1 VIAVSIVA
9 ASCGETTDPDP
20 PAGTPNQRPSAAFVV
35 DVTAGAAPLDVA
47 FDASASMDPDGSIAS
62 YAWAFG
68 DGATG
73 SGATTSHTYQQS
85 GQYAPS
91 LTVTDDRGSTSGADG
106 DRISVN
112 SAPGSGS
119 NTISGVVWHD
129 ANANGQQDASEATI
143 PEFVVFLDEN
153 GNGEWDGS
161 EAVFFTDQDG
171 RYRFEGLNGGQ
182 SYTVTQQLK
191 VGWTNTMAGADPVP
205 YPGPVVSA
213 IIGGGVAETQEF
225 PFQVALVTSDTEFQ
239 FCGGTFVAASWVVTA
254 AHCVE
259 GGVQPADIQVLAGT
273 NDLESGGQLIDVIR
287 IMIHPSFSA
296 NAFVDHDI
304 ALLELDGEYLY
315 PRIELLTP
323 DRVNLSA
330 PGTVATVIGWGN
342 TTINGFPSPV
352 LKVLTAPIISNAAC
366 QTLLD
371 DNVQP
376 VTICAGTAGSS
387 SSVCNGDSGGPLFVA
402 FRDWWIQMGIVSFG
416 ANLCY
421 QPSAFARV
429 SALVNFVEANVP
441 AEESGS
447 VVVDWSGGGTTAT
460 VNFGNFR

>member
-1 VIAVSIVA
+1 
-9 ASCGETTDPDP
+9 
-20 PAGTPNQRPSAAFVV
+20 
-35 DVTAGAAPLDVA
+35 
-47 FDASASMDPDGSIAS
+47 
-62 YAWAFG
+62 
-68 DGATG
+68 
-73 SGATTSHTYQQS
+73 
-85 GQYAPS
+85 
-91 LTVTDDRGSTSGADG
+91 
-106 DRISVN
+106 
-112 SAPGSGS
+112 
-119 NTISGVVWHD
+119 
-129 ANANGQQDASEATI
+129 
-143 PEFVVFLDEN
+143 
-153 GNGEWDGS
+153 
-161 EAVFFTDQDG
+161 
-171 RYRFEGLNGGQ
+171 
-182 SYTVTQQLK
+182 
-191 VGWTNTMAGADPVP
+191 
-205 YPGPVVSA
+205 
-213 IIGGGVAETQEF
+213 
-225 PFQVALVTSDTEFQ
+225 
-239 FCGGTFVAASWVVTA
+239 
-254 AHCVE
+254 
-259 GGVQPADIQVLAGT
+259 
-273 NDLESGGQLIDVIR
+273 
-287 IMIHPSFSA
+287 
-296 NAFVDHDI
+296 VDHDI

-342 TTINGFPSPV
+342 TTINGSPSPV